1 MLSGYERTFNQL
13 DFERRLR
20 HYFSDS
26 APCVIY
32 YKLNLD
38 TVEVINAER
47 EGSAITVKLDA
58 NVSEEENVRIVIQQ
72 AENALY
78 PVLAEV
84 VEEPEPVEPEEVV
97 RKVEKGIPLVEAMV
111 SSKKRIARKE
121 FRIVRVGLNNNTI
134 VLRQGGVRKVYE
146 LRFMP
151 VLKFLELLS
160 NGRYTDESGYDYLI
174 KNSVIKETRD
184 ESESS

>member
-1 MLSGYERTFNQL
+1 MLSGHERTFNQV

-26 APCVIY
+26 APCVIH

-38 TVEVINAER
+38 TIEVEDTER
-47 EGSAITVKLDA
+47 EGSAITVKLDVNA
-58 NVSEEENVRIVIQQ
+58 SEEENVRIIIQEV
-72 AENALY
+72 ENALY

-84 VEEPEPVEPEEVV
+84 TEELEPVEPEEVV
-97 RKVEKGIPLVEAMV
+97 KKVERGIPLVEAMV
-111 SSKKRIARKE
+111 SSKKRIIRKE

-134 VLRQGGVRKVYE
+134 VLRQDSVRKVYE

-160 NGRYTDESGYDYLI
+160 NGRYTPESGYDYLI
-174 KNSVIKETRD
+174 KNSSKRD
-184 ESESS
+184 I